1 MKSGITFR
9 RLGLVFSLLASA
21 CLGLKAQLPL
31 IPPTIARVTP
41 PGVRRG
47 STATLTVEGRSL
59 DGASK
64 VLFDARGLT
73 GKVLSVRDV
82 PEEIIPAR
90 FSTAAPVP
98 QGAKSETRLEVQI
111 APDVKAGTYR
121 FRLQTPLGTS
131 NAASLEVG
139 GLREIPE
146 AEPNDALAAG
156 QRVELPTTLMGTL
169 GWPGDVDSYSFQGK
183 AGEEYVFQVV
193 AASLGSELQSV
204 LVLRDATG
212 QELARAGEYSRQAD
226 AVLTAKLPMEG
237 TYTISIE
244 DLEKKG
250 GTEYFYRLNAGA
262 LPYVQEVF
270 PLGLRAGERAE
281 LGVRGVNLGGLE
293 KVEVEAP
300 AGAADWGRMP
310 LQVKTPRGEALKK
323 VMLAVGEEPEV
334 MRSGGND
341 SVGRAQR
348 VTLPVT
354 INGKIK
360 GRKKT
365 EPADG
370 DYYRFE
376 ARKGERLMIE
386 VAAARLGSPLDSVVE
401 VLDAKAHEIPRATI
415 RCLVETSQTLADRDS
430 KARGVRVAS
439 RMGIQE
445 NDYIMWGDEL
455 VQVSFVP
462 EQPDADIMLK
472 GYGEERAPLL
482 NTSAQAHALN
492 SPIYKAK
499 IFEPGK
505 EFPPNGLPIFHL
517 TYRNDDGGPGY
528 GQDSRMDFTAPDNGE
543 YLLRIKDVRGPQDED
558 AAYRLTVR
566 RVKQDFTL
574 TAQPANPNVPRGGRV
589 PVTVEADRMLG
600 YDGPIELE
608 VKGLPKGVAAKSETI
623 PAGQDSAVILV
634 EAAEGA
640 APGIEATP
648 FEIVGKAYIGNRDVV
663 KPADAGQSFRVVS
676 VLPPPD
682 LVVAA
687 EPKEIVLEA
696 GRTMAVTLHVQRR
709 NKFQGRVPCNVLNL
723 PPGVRVVNL
732 GLNGVLVPEG
742 ETSRTFTL
750 KAEDWAQP
758 IEQPIYVVATAESNS
773 PTFHA
778 SPPLI
783 LKVSSKQIASSGRTQ
798 VALREVK

>member
-31 IPPTIARVTP
+31 IPPTIAHVTP

-82 PEEIIPAR
+82 PEEIISAR

-111 APDVKAGTYR
+111 APDVEAGTYR

-237 TYTISIE
+237 TYTISVE

-250 GTEYFYRLNAGA
+250 GAEYFYRLNAGA
-262 LPYVQEVF
+262 LAYVQEVF

-310 LQVKTPRGEALKK
+310 LRVKTPRGEALKK

-334 MRSGGND
+334 MQSGGE
-341 SVGRAQR
+341 
-348 VTLPVT
+348 
-354 INGKIK
+354 GKGGGGPRGAGAGAVK
-360 GRKKT
+360 GEVKRGEKKG
-365 EPADG
+365 AAG
-370 DYYRFE
+370 GGCYRFGSRE
-376 ARKGERLMIE
+376 SER
-386 VAAARLGSPLDSVVE
+386 P
-401 VLDAKAHEIPRATI
+401 
-415 RCLVETSQTLADRDS
+415 
-430 KARGVRVAS
+430 
-439 RMGIQE
+439 
-445 NDYIMWGDEL
+445 
-455 VQVSFVP
+455 
-462 EQPDADIMLK
+462 
-472 GYGEERAPLL
+472 
-482 NTSAQAHALN
+482 
-492 SPIYKAK
+492 
-499 IFEPGK
+499 
-505 EFPPNGLPIFHL
+505 
-517 TYRNDDGGPGY
+517 
-528 GQDSRMDFTAPDNGE
+528 
-543 YLLRIKDVRGPQDED
+543 
-558 AAYRLTVR
+558 
-566 RVKQDFTL
+566 
-574 TAQPANPNVPRGGRV
+574 
-589 PVTVEADRMLG
+589 
-600 YDGPIELE
+600 
-608 VKGLPKGVAAKSETI
+608 
-623 PAGQDSAVILV
+623 LV
-634 EAAEGA
+634 EAA
-640 APGIEATP
+640 
-648 FEIVGKAYIGNRDVV
+648 
-663 KPADAGQSFRVVS
+663 
-676 VLPPPD
+676 
-682 LVVAA
+682 
-687 EPKEIVLEA
+687 
-696 GRTMAVTLHVQRR
+696 
-709 NKFQGRVPCNVLNL
+709 
-723 PPGVRVVNL
+723 
-732 GLNGVLVPEG
+732 
-742 ETSRTFTL
+742 
-750 KAEDWAQP
+750 
-758 IEQPIYVVATAESNS
+758 
-773 PTFHA
+773 
-778 SPPLI
+778 
-783 LKVSSKQIASSGRTQ
+783 
-798 VALREVK
+798 